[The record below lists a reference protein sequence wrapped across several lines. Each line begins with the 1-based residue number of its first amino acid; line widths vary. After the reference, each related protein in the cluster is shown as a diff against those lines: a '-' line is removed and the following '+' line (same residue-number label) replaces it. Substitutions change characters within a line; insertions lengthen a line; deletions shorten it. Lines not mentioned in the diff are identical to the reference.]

1 MTTSTACRYW
11 LAALAAGFVS
21 LSGCHTPQLDA
32 EPQSYED
39 PLDRLLE
46 TQVIREQPYDEAVSG
61 FLITEDQTKLI
72 VLGRPVHFVLTV
84 PDTLRSALSSSYR
97 KSLQWTF
104 VGFRAVGGHVEGRY
118 RVVLPR
124 GASARDRLAAAID
137 GFADA
142 QDGVALEGRISG
154 MRYSTQGFDVPSGMT
169 AQLLDRPYTIHA
181 RHVTMAIAGLNLA
194 MQFTPIA
201 VTDDGEL
208 ALDGTKLVPLTLF
221 VIQASR
227 E

>member
-1 MTTSTACRYW
+1 M
-11 LAALAAGFVS
+11 
-21 LSGCHTPQLDA
+21 
-32 EPQSYED
+32 
-39 PLDRLLE
+39 
-46 TQVIREQPYDEAVSG
+46 IREQPYDEAVSG
-61 FLITEDQTKLI
+61 FMITEDRTKLI
-72 VLGRPVHFVLTV
+72 VLGRPVHFVLTL

-97 KSLQWTF
+97 TSLRWTF
-104 VGFRAVGGHVEGRY
+104 AGFRAVGGHVAGHY
-118 RVVLPR
+118 RVVLPG
-124 GASARDRLAAAID
+124 GATTGDRLAAAVD

-142 QDGVALEGRISG
+142 QDGLALEGRIGG

-169 AQLLDRPYTIHA
+169 AQLLERPYTIYA

-194 MQFTPIA
+194 MQSTPIT

-208 ALDGTKLVPLTLF
+208 ALDGAKLVPVALF